1 MPPIQTTEA
10 RVLREVLPDRME
22 WRDALMAQLGNYDE
36 LASRP
41 WEELRQIEFLPGCRL
56 DAPVLMIPAEW
67 MAAGTLR
74 RDSARQIVPAK
85 AGVPSDPV
93 QAAVRDESIRRA
105 LLALFLPRIM
115 GNGVRESGY
124 STWKARA
131 GTLLRMAA
139 WQLENCPSA
148 DGSLFSQF
156 TVANVLTGLYPAMEA
171 TPRMKADCQIVLDSL
186 IDAGERGVISDWPQ
200 FFRHRQ
206 DGAGTHALERSR
218 RGEELPARL
227 QLAPARQY
235 QHFSDAFVGAFVE
248 RALWFQENL
257 GDQIMDL
264 WALDRGIKE
273 DFAKL
278 GRNSVWPDV
287 VAARAENL
295 RKYEWKDATGAPLAE
310 LKYPILQHDGVADEL
325 TTAWPPTSM
334 KSFRRVIGL
343 LQGCNFGVVNLCTGA
358 RSSEILAA
366 DDTPLG
372 QSEGRYHSIT
382 FKMVDEVSG
391 KPRDWPLHPAAVR
404 AMRIQHH
411 IAEAFRPEGDK
422 HLWVA
427 LQGDRGTR
435 LTSASATF
443 ERAVA
448 QLGLGHLLDDR
459 NAHMHRWRHTVARLV
474 ALAVVGAPQ
483 VLLDLFGHRDLEMT
497 LHYMLSSP
505 DIAEEAMKV
514 AKETTYAMVQDAVAE
529 TVREEAG
536 GAAAQALREG
546 LSRTM
551 RRGEDA
557 VDSATL
563 RETAEILAHGGR
575 YWSLVR
581 PGVICTKGLGEYGPC
596 TAGRGAPDPGS
607 CRTSCDKRLEMAMA
621 KAQCEQALD
630 ALVAEC
636 ASAVS
641 DEREM
646 LVANFDGQILAELE
660 RWDDV
665 RERVLAAH
673 PEVKA
678 IWEAAQP

>member
-1 MPPIQTTEA
+1 MPAIRTTEA
-10 RVLREVLPDRME
+10 RVLAEVLPDRE
-22 WRDALMAQLGNYDE
+22 AWRDALMAQLGNYDE
-36 LASRP
+36 LAARP
-41 WEELRQIEFLPGCRL
+41 WDELRRIEFLPGCRL
-56 DAPVLMIPAEW
+56 DAPVLTIPAEW

-74 RDSARQIVPAK
+74 RDSSRQIVPAK
-85 AGVPSDPV
+85 AGVPADPD
-93 QAAVRDESIRRA
+93 QAAVRDESIRRG

-148 DGSLFSQF
+148 DGNVFSQF
-156 TVANVLTGLYPAMEA
+156 TVVNVLTGLYPAMEA

-186 IDAGERGVISDWPQ
+186 IDAGERGLVSDWPQ
-200 FFRHRQ
+200 FFRHRK

-227 QLAPARQY
+227 QLAPVRQY
-235 QHFSDAFVGAFVE
+235 LHFSDTFVGAFVE

-257 GDQIMDL
+257 GDQVMDL
-264 WALDRGIKE
+264 WTLDRDVCGE
-273 DFAKL
+273 FAKL
-278 GRNSVWPDV
+278 GHGSNWPDV

-295 RKYEWKDATGAPLAE
+295 RKFEWTDVTGARLTE
-310 LKYPILQHDGVADEL
+310 LKYPILQHDGEDNGL
-325 TTAWPPTSM
+325 TTAWPPASM

-358 RSSEILAA
+358 RSSELLAA

-372 QSEGRYHSIT
+372 EAEGRYHSVT

-391 KPRDWPLHPAAVR
+391 KPRDWPLHPVAVR
-404 AMRIQHH
+404 AMRLQHR
-411 IAEAFRPEGDK
+411 IAEAFRPEGER

-435 LTSASATF
+435 LTSASSTF
-443 ERAVA
+443 ERAVD

-505 DIAEEAMKV
+505 NIAQEAMQV

-529 TVREEAG
+529 TVRDEAG
-536 GAAAQALREG
+536 GPAAQALREG

-551 RRGEDA
+551 RRGED
-557 VDSATL
+557 VLDSTTL
-563 RETAEILAHGGR
+563 RETAEILTHGGR
-575 YWSLVR
+575 NWALVR

-607 CRTSCDKRLEMAMA
+607 CRTSCDKRLELAMA
-621 KAQCEQALD
+621 RTQCEQALF
-630 ALVAEC
+630 ALVAER
-636 ASAVS
+636 ASAFS
-641 DEREM
+641 DGLEM
-646 LVANFDGQILAELE
+646 LVANLDGQILAELK

-665 RERVLAAH
+665 RGRVLAAH
-673 PEVKA
+673 PEVRA
-678 IWEAAQP
+678 IWEAQS

>member
-1 MPPIQTTEA
+1 
-10 RVLREVLPDRME
+10 LE
-22 WRDALMAQLGNYDE
+22 WRDALMSQLGNYDE
-36 LASRP
+36 LAARP
-41 WEELRQIEFLPGCRL
+41 WDHLRRIEFLPGCRL
-56 DAPVLMIPAEW
+56 DAPVLTIPAEW

-74 RDSARQIVPAK
+74 RDSARQVVPAK

-115 GNGVRESGY
+115 GNGIRESRY

-139 WQLENCPSA
+139 WQLENCPSE
-148 DGSLFSQF
+148 DGSVFSQF
-156 TVANVLTGLYPAMEA
+156 TVANVLTGLYPTMEA

-186 IDAGERGVISDWPQ
+186 IDAGERGIVSDWPQ
-200 FFRHRQ
+200 FFRHRH

-227 QLAPARQY
+227 QLIPARQY

-264 WALDRGIKE
+264 WVQDREIRKE
-273 DFAKL
+273 FAKL
-278 GRNSVWPDV
+278 GRNSAWPDV

-295 RKYEWKDATGAPLAE
+295 RKFEWKDATGAALFE
-310 LKYPILQHDGVADEL
+310 IKYAILQHDGKEDRL
-325 TTAWPPTSM
+325 TQTWPPKSI

-404 AMRIQHH
+404 AMRLQHR
-411 IAEAFRPEGDK
+411 IAEAFRPEGDR

-427 LQGDRGTR
+427 LQGDKGTR

-443 ERAVA
+443 ERAIA

-459 NAHMHRWRHTVARLV
+459 NAHMHRWRHSVARLV

-505 DIAEEAMKV
+505 DIAQEAMKV
-514 AKETTYAMVQDAVAE
+514 AKETTYAMVQDSVVE

-536 GAAAQALREG
+536 GRAAQALRQG

-551 RRGEDA
+551 RRGENA
-557 VDSATL
+557 MDSATL
-563 RETAEILAHGGR
+563 RETAEILTHSGR

-621 KAQCEQALD
+621 RAQCEQALD
-630 ALVAEC
+630 ALVAER
-636 ASAVS
+636 ASAAS
-641 DEREM
+641 DGLEM
-646 LVANFDGQILAELE
+646 LIANLDGQILAELK

-665 RERVLAAH
+665 RDRMLASH
-673 PEVKA
+673 PAVRA
-678 IWEAAQP
+678 IWEAAQS